1 MKELMSAQDARILT
15 DGGLT
20 IEQIE
25 DSIARKI
32 EDTANRGYSTV
43 EIKLTE
49 EVPYEI
55 RQKLSDL
62 GYQYSMGYLS
72 EESSGIYLR
81 VSW

>member
-20 IEQIE
+20 AEQIE

-32 EDTANRGYSTV
+32 EDTANRGYSAV

-49 EVPYEI
+49 EVPVEI
-55 RQKLSDL
+55 RRKLNDL

>member
-1 MKELMSAQDARILT
+1 MKELMSAQNARILT

-20 IEQIE
+20 AEQIE

-32 EDTANRGYSTV
+32 EDTASRGYSTV

-55 RQKLSDL
+55 RRKLSDL

>member
-20 IEQIE
+20 AEQIE

-43 EIKLTE
+43 EIRFTE

-62 GYQYSMGYLS
+62 GYQYNIEYLLK
-72 EESSGIYLR
+72 ESSGVYLR
-81 VSW
+81 ISW